1 MYLSYVH
8 FSVTQKSILSFI
20 VQWVEDQKKLHQD
33 DEWEEQGLPGHDLTS
48 RQLFWVSYGQ
58 LWCQKFRDDA
68 LRNTIKTGTHTP
80 GEYRVLAPLSNSPNF
95 AKDFNCP
102 VGSPMNPKKKCEVW

>member
-1 MYLSYVH
+1 MYLVLLYSPN
-8 FSVTQKSILSFI
+8 LPSFI
-20 VQWVEDQKKLHQD
+20 VQWVEEQKKLHQD

-80 GEYRVLAPLSNSPNF
+80 GEYRVLAPLSNSPDVT
-95 AKDFNCP
+95 KDFNCP
-102 VGSPMNPKKKCEVW
+102 IGSPMNPKKKCEVW